1 MASEALARG
10 TIFRGP
16 ASWMIDLREDPT
28 ADETRALFG
37 STILPLPFTLAAS
50 LDRVVLSLRRQHP
63 AIVIRFAE
71 PHEVAARARPTVR
84 EAAG

>member
-1 MASEALARG
+1 MAADALARV

-16 ASWMIDLREDPT
+16 ASWMIDMRDDPSGT
-28 ADETRALFG
+28 DTLALFG
-37 STILPLPFTLAAS
+37 TTILPMPFTLAAS

-71 PHEVAARARPTVR
+71 PHELVRRARM
-84 EAAG
+84 EAHL